1 MINVGIL
8 DERPIVRAGLELFL
22 GEDRELTFA
31 GHTGDSDDMRRL
43 VQAHGL
49 HVLVCALQ
57 SSVDA
62 IMSTRE
68 EAPDLAILLLSDGPA
83 DELVL
88 KAIRMGAKGHLQT
101 DARRADF
108 VDAIRTVASG
118 RTYLSA
124 SLAAELIGKEQPA
137 AKSPHETLSER
148 EFQVFMKL
156 AQGRSAGEIGKA
168 LTLSVK
174 TVATYRS
181 RVMEKM
187 QLTSNS
193 DLTYYAMKN
202 RLIE

>member
-22 GEDRELTFA
+22 AEDRELAFA
-31 GHTGDSDDMRRL
+31 GHTGDAEDARRL
-43 VQAHGL
+43 VRDQGID
-49 HVLVCALQ
+49 VLVCALQ
-57 SSVDA
+57 SSVDV
-62 IMSTRE
+62 IMATRAE
-68 EAPDLAILLLSDGPA
+68 SPDLAVLVLSDGPA
-83 DELVL
+83 EELLL

-101 DARRADF
+101 NARRADF
-108 VDAIRTVASG
+108 LDAIRTVAGG

-124 SLAAELIGKEQPA
+124 SLAEELISGEPA
-137 AKSPHETLSER
+137 AKAPHEALSER
-148 EFQVFMKL
+148 EFQVFMKM
-156 AQGRSAGEIGKA
+156 AQGKTAGDVSKE
-168 LTLSVK
+168 LSLSIK